1 MINTGKLFDI
11 SGFIVIILRRVWY
24 IVIPFV
30 IVMTA
35 AVLYVLFAPKVYL
48 ATTTILVTPQKVP
61 VDFVRPT
68 ITARI
73 EDRLQSIAQEIL
85 SRTRL
90 EQVIAE
96 FHLYSREAK
105 TLTREEIVEQMRRDV
120 WVKIRGNEGYFTI
133 TYSGEDPKTVTL
145 VTNKLASLFIE
156 ENLKYREVLAQG
168 TTEFLG
174 VELKAT
180 KTKLEEQEKAITNFK
195 MQFMNELPEQRNS
208 NLAVLQELQRDHQ
221 RISESLRSAQD
232 RKIVIQKQLTE
243 MKQMQ
248 MMASLPKMEISGEEG
263 VLPANPSTSGET
275 SAPAQ
280 SKGRMKDP
288 NLEELDHLRR
298 SLRDLQAK
306 YTGKHPDIQVTKKKI
321 AEMEKTVAAAM
332 QEGEKAKTGEIEEKG
347 VSSVAM
353 KVSPSRPPERTN
365 SEKKNESDNLFYK
378 EIEGQKAAADLEI
391 ERLKREDSNTRVKIA
406 GYQRRIEN
414 APLRE
419 LSMVALNRDYFNTKE
434 SYESLLKKNSEAQQA
449 ENLERRQKGEQ
460 FKVIDPARL
469 PEKPHKPQIPQ
480 VLLFGL
486 LLGAGAGLGMAF
498 LKEQMDHTFRDAGD
512 LESTLEIKVLANIP
526 QIASKAA

>member
-11 SGFIVIILRRVWY
+11 SGFIEIILRRVWY

-68 ITARI
+68 VTARI

-96 FHLYSREAK
+96 FHLYSKEAK

-120 WVKIRGNEGYFTI
+120 SVKIRGNEGYFTI
-133 TYSGEDPKTVTL
+133 TYSGEDPKTVTM

-156 ENLKYREVLAQG
+156 ENLKYRELLAQG

-174 VELKAT
+174 VELTAT
-180 KTKLEEQEKAITNFK
+180 KTKLEELERTVSNFK
-195 MQFMNELPEQRNS
+195 RQFMNELPEQRDS
-208 NLAVLQELQRDHQ
+208 NLAVLTQLQRDHQ
-221 RISESLRSAQD
+221 RISDILRAGQD
-232 RKIVIQKQLTE
+232 RKLVIQKQLSE
-243 MKQMQ
+243 IKQK
-248 MMASLPKMEISGEEG
+248 MASPAKMDVPEEEKT
-263 VLPANPSTSGET
+263 PSPNYAASAET
-275 SAPAQ
+275 PAPA
-280 SKGRMKDP
+280 SPRVKPPK
-288 NLEELDHLRR
+288 LEELDYLKK
-298 SLRDLQAK
+298 SLRELQAK
-306 YTGKHPDIQVTKKKI
+306 YTEKHPDIQVTKKKV
-321 AEMEKTVAAAM
+321 ADLEKTIAAAM
-332 QEGEKAKTGEIEEKG
+332 PEEEPAEAEEKATQVTPPAPLKAAPPRTPGKG
-347 VSSVAM
+347 
-353 KVSPSRPPERTN
+353 KIQ
-365 SEKKNESDNLFYK
+365 EKKELDNPFQREL
-378 EIEGQKAAADLEI
+378 ENQVAANDMEI
-391 ERLKREDSNTRVKIA
+391 ERLKREEANTRAKIA
-406 GYQRRIEN
+406 EYQRRVEN

-419 LSMVALNRDYFNTKE
+419 LTMVSLNRDYNNTKE
-434 SYESLLKKNSEAQQA
+434 TYQNLLKKSSEAQQA

-486 LLGAGAGLGMAF
+486 LLGVGAGLGMAF

-526 QIASKAA
+526 QIAPKAA